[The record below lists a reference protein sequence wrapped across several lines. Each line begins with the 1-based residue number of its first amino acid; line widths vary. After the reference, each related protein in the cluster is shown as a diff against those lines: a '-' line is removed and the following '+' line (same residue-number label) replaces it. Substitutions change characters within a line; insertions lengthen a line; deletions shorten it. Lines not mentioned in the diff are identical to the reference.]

1 MMKDIIGLIIC
12 TVFLFAF
19 FIAIYE
25 GGGDL

>member
-1 MMKDIIGLIIC
+1 MIKDVTAFIIVA
-12 TVFLFAF
+12 VFLFAF